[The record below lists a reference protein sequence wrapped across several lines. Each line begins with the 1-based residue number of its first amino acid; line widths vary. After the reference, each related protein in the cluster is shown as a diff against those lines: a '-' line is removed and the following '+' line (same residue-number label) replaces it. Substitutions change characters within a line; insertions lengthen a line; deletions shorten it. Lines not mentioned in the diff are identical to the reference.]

1 MADELSSNAVY
12 VGRPKMYVGGEEVKK
27 GDVVRRSNEV
37 GQVLD
42 VIPHGIG
49 VQENALVQWNT
60 VVEIAPGIRGLK
72 APVQEPTQSLTF
84 VRRKT

>member
-1 MADELSSNAVY
+1 MYAD
-12 VGRPKMYVGGEEVKK
+12 GEEVKK
-27 GDVVRRSNEV
+27 GDVVRRSSEV

-42 VIPHGIG
+42 VIPHGIDA
-49 VQENALVQWNT
+49 QENALVQWNT
-60 VVEIAPGIRGLK
+60 VIEIAPGIRGLK

>member
-1 MADELSSNAVY
+1 MCVD
-12 VGRPKMYVGGEEVKK
+12 GEEVKK
-27 GDVVRRSNEV
+27 GDVVRRNSEL
-37 GQVLD
+37 GQVLE

-49 VQENALVQWNT
+49 AQENALVQWNT
-60 VVEIAPGIRGLK
+60 VIEIARGIRGLK